1 MSVSIQ
7 PNQRDLETCILGPL
21 DPFES
26 NWGKCVPNVLFRV
39 PWDEQ
44 ERGAVVTDMIF
55 EYRNMVLT
63 ILVNA
68 G

>member
-1 MSVSIQ
+1 MHLWAFRPI
-7 PNQRDLETCILGPL
+7 RTKLGKMCL
-21 DPFES
+21 
-26 NWGKCVPNVLFRV
+26 NVLFRV